1 MPRSASAALFVGIAL
16 AAVLVILVVVLVL
29 LSNPPNK
36 WVDRVTKDKEK

>member
-1 MPRSASAALFVGIAL
+1 VQRTASGALFIGIAL